1 MPTIRQLAV
10 VAALVLGGVAH
21 AGPKQQAKAHI
32 AKATKAHEAGKFELA
47 LTELQAAYKLDPQ
60 PELLYAIGQVYSKLG
75 KCDEAE
81 EHFKKFKA
89 ATKDP
94 QVKKVVDEAI
104 ESCKPFDEPKK
115 EEPKKELKKE
125 EPKKEELKK
134 EEPKKEEPKK
144 EEPKKEEPEQINEP
158 DHEEPLAKKEEP
170 KKEEP
175 KKRPF
180 SEAHARHE
188 ESHAEGSPFYK
199 DWIGDALVVVGV
211 GAGVFGAIQY
221 SGARSDLD
229 NAELANTQD
238 EYRSLVDS
246 AGSKRNKAV
255 IFGAGGTVLIGVGVV
270 HYMLHGR
277 HTETRRVGVV
287 PAKGGGFVTWT
298 GRF

>member
-60 PELLYAIGQVYSKLG
+60 PDLLYAIGQVYSKLG

-81 EHFKKFKA
+81 DHFKKFKA

-104 ESCKPFDEPKK
+104 EACKPADEPKK
-115 EEPKKELKKE
+115 EEKKEELKKE

-144 EEPKKEEPEQINEP
+144 EEQIKEP
-158 DHEEPLAKKEEP
+158 DHEEPLVKKEEP

-180 SEAHARHE
+180 AEAHARHE
-188 ESHAEGSPFYK
+188 ETHAEGSPFYK

-211 GAGVFGAIQY
+211 AAGVVGAIEY
-221 SGARSDLD
+221 NGARADLD
-229 NAELANTQD
+229 SAELANTQD
-238 EYRSLVDS
+238 EYRDLVDS
-246 AGSKRNKAV
+246 AGSKRRNAV
-255 IFGAGGTVLIGVGVV
+255 IFGAGGSVVIGVGVV

-277 HTETRRVGVV
+277 RTETRRVGVV

>member
-10 VAALVLGGVAH
+10 IAALVLGGVAH

-60 PELLYAIGQVYSKLG
+60 PDLLYAIGQVYSKLG

-89 ATKDP
+89 STKDP

-104 ESCKPFDEPKK
+104 ESCKPADEPKK
-115 EEPKKELKKE
+115 EEPKKEELKKE

-134 EEPKKEEPKK
+134 EEPKKEEIK
-144 EEPKKEEPEQINEP
+144 EP
-158 DHEEPLAKKEEP
+158 DHEEPLVKKEEP

-180 SEAHARHE
+180 AESHARHE
-188 ESHAEGSPFYK
+188 EEHAEGSPFYK

-211 GAGVFGAIQY
+211 TAGVVGALQY

-229 NAELANTQD
+229 SAELANTQD
-238 EYRSLVDS
+238 EYRDLVDS

-255 IFGAGGTVLIGVGVV
+255 IFGAGGTVLIGVGLV

-277 HTETRRVGVV
+277 HTETHRVGMV